1 MKLTNRPLARP
12 IPEPSFLCTRVL
24 RSFALSEAVGICV
37 GTERV
42 CCAGAL
48 AENQALASKLEGAA
62 LPEDGF
68 HAVARLAWGL
78 LLAQHAPP
86 TARGV
91 PFLGPSAV
99 VHGHGTCVGVRR
111 RGTLC

>member
-12 IPEPSFLCTRVL
+12 IPEPSFLCTCVL
-24 RSFALSEAVGICV
+24 RSFALCEAVGICL

-42 CCAGAL
+42 CRAGAL

-91 PFLGPSAV
+91 PRLRPSAIE
-99 VHGHGTCVGVRR
+99 HGRETCVGVRGGGALR
-111 RGTLC
+111 